1 MITAEEKLTRSNAV
15 ISPDRRG
22 LYQRQQSPDTI
33 ERNRVV
39 KEHIDLFPKV
49 PSHLCR
55 AETTKLYLEAN
66 LNVAKMHRLYLEWKV
81 ENSGLNPASLRQY
94 RDMFNSFNF
103 SFFTPRKE

>member
-1 MITAEEKLTRSNAV
+1 MGEEKLTRSNAV

-22 LYQRQQSPDTI
+22 AYQRHQSPDKI

-55 AETTKLYLEAN
+55 VKTTKLYLEAN
-66 LNVAKMHRLYLEWKV
+66 LNVSKMHRLYLEWKV
-81 ENSGLNPASLRQY
+81 EKTNPTFAQHLQIHRRRIELKS
-94 RDMFNSFNF
+94 
-103 SFFTPRKE
+103 K